1 MIRYLPAL
9 ILTPLLSACSSAP
22 EAPPSAPVAP
32 AVPQTTLAPQ
42 PGLHGQLLGVASG
55 ADVELALLAVDL
67 RGRPR
72 QLLGLVRLRGDGEP
86 LPFHL
91 PFADARPT
99 TGQRLELRGRVS
111 QSGRLVQRLPA
122 RSIAELSDQDL
133 GALHLVPAP

>member
-9 ILTPLLSACSSAP
+9 ILIPLLSACSSVP
-22 EAPPSAPVAP
+22 EAPPAATVTP
-32 AVPQTTLAPQ
+32 APQTTPAPQ
-42 PGLHGQLLGVASG
+42 PGLRGQLLGVASG
-55 ADVELALLAVDL
+55 AEVELALLAVDL

-72 QLLGLVRLRGDGEP
+72 QLLGQVRLRGDGEP

-91 PFADARPT
+91 PITEDAPAG
-99 TGQRLELRGRVS
+99 GQRLELRGRVS

-122 RSIAELSDQDL
+122 RTIAELSDQDL